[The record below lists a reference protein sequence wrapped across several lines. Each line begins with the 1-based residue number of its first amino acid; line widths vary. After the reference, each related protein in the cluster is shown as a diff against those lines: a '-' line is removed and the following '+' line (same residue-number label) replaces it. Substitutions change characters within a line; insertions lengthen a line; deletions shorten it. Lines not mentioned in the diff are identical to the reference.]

1 MTLKTNAQEANAGT
15 PLNSAYT
22 LWAVYRRDPAVHTV
36 PAADGAA
43 RLTETLAEVTARGA
57 TVRGIYDVSGL
68 RADADLMLWLHGSS
82 AELLQQAL
90 RDLRRTPWLKP
101 LLPTWNA
108 MGLHREAEF
117 ARDHVPAF
125 LRGEHART
133 WLSVYPFVRSYD
145 WYVLPAEERKALLSE
160 HGRKGAAFKQ
170 VMTNTVAAFSLGDY
184 EWILPFE
191 ADDLADLV
199 ELVRDLR
206 ATGARLH
213 VREETPFYTGRRIEV
228 GEIAEVLR

>member
-1 MTLKTNAQEANAGT
+1 MNEQANETNAGT
-15 PLNSAYT
+15 PRDSAYT
-22 LWAVYRRDPAVHTV
+22 LWAVYRRDPAAYTAL
-36 PAADGAA
+36 AADGGT
-43 RLTETLAEVTARGA
+43 RLAEALAEVTARGV

-68 RADADLMLWLHGSS
+68 RADADLMLWLHGS
-82 AELLQQAL
+82 AADLLQQAL
-90 RDLRRTPWLKP
+90 RDLRRTPWLQT

-125 LRGEHART
+125 LRGEHARK

-160 HGRKGAAFKQ
+160 HGRKGAAFKS